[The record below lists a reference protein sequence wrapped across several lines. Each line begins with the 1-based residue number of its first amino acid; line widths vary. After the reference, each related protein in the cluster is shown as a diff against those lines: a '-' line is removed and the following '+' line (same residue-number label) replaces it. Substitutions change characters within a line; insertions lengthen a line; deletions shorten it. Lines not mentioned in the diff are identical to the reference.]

1 MLKWGFMW
9 MWLIGSFP
17 KNYQDCKEMGLV
29 MVTKQGH
36 VIKEAKFGSIPQRMS
51 EDSVGHTSHLS

>member
-1 MLKWGFMW
+1 